1 MWTPNS
7 QSRDCIERLDPSGN
21 GGYEMHQEVCLGPM
35 MSEPLGVEAAYALGA
50 YGNIVP
56 VANPESGRTLRL
68 IAFQTT
74 IRGDK
79 LPTWNGY
86 DQGAIYAVRT
96 SD

>member
-7 QSRDCIERLDPSGN
+7 QSRDCIKRLDPSGN

-35 MSEPLGVEAAYALGA
+35 MSEPLGVQTASALGT

-56 VANPESGRTLRL
+56 ASSPESGGTVPL
-68 IAFQTT
+68 IGFQTS

-79 LPTWNGY
+79 LPTWNG
-86 DQGAIYAVRT
+86 
-96 SD
+96 